1 MLELHR
7 KKVQSAQDDIG
18 ERVYLDNMQGLNL
31 SLADEVVRIIRKSP
45 RAMRKRKI
53 AAEKLSEVC
62 SGVVSSLAAFRVINL
77 YAKTDLEMSFHC
89 EEISLHLS
97 RIQARNKKIIAS
109 YAMIDDVLFGP
120 CFKNMPVPKWL
131 LGRRR
136 GEWGEEDGFEAFRRV
151 LLEDEPQMVGHG
163 DGWIKR
169 MSPLQKMEVELRMI
183 GGQMS

>member
-1 MLELHR
+1 M
-7 KKVQSAQDDIG
+7 
-18 ERVYLDNMQGLNL
+18 
-31 SLADEVVRIIRKSP
+31 
-45 RAMRKRKI
+45 
-53 AAEKLSEVC
+53 
-62 SGVVSSLAAFRVINL
+62 
-77 YAKTDLEMSFHC
+77 
-89 EEISLHLS
+89 S

-169 MSPLQKMEVELRMI
+169 MSPLQKMEVGLRMI
-183 GGQMS
+183 GGEMS